1 MARGNRKGSPG
12 GTGGAP
18 PQIISR
24 LAWRALTAN
33 MLEPIAGNL
42 RDQADAGPV
51 PLESRGNRPKEHG
64 RNRRANSAH
73 GGDDDDR
80 DQCGDERVFDGRD
93 TGSIVDKAMEQTLL
107 IGFADIS
114 IFLL

>member
-51 PLESRGNRPKEHG
+51 PLESRGNRPKNMVE
-64 RNRRANSAH
+64 
-73 GGDDDDR
+73 
-80 DQCGDERVFDGRD
+80 
-93 TGSIVDKAMEQTLL
+93 IVVPVVRTEVMMTIEIKAAMREYSMAVTP
-107 IGFADIS
+107 D
-114 IFLL
+114 